1 LIVRT
6 DRGSASVEV
15 AILTPAFLLLIVVAA
30 VVGRV
35 AIAQNAIDLAAHDAA
50 RAASISRTAAAA
62 HTAATAA
69 AGDTLAQQ
77 GLLCDPLDVDVDVT
91 DFATDPGQP
100 ADPGNPPVVTV
111 DVSCV
116 VSLVDLPMLDVDDVT
131 VAATH
136 TSPLD
141 FYRGR
146 T

>member
-1 LIVRT
+1 VRR

-35 AIAQNAIDLAAHDAA
+35 TIAQNAIDLAAHDAA
-50 RAASISRTAAAA
+50 RAASISRTAGAAQAAA
-62 HTAATAA
+62 SAA

-77 GLLCDPLDVDVDVT
+77 GLLCAPLSVEVDVA
-91 DFATDPGQP
+91 DFATDPGEP
-100 ADPGNPPVVTV
+100 ADPGDPPVVAV
-111 DVSCV
+111 QVSCA
-116 VSLVDLPMLDVDDVT
+116 VSLVDLPMLDADAVT
-131 VAATH
+131 VTATH